1 MKEWRGYRE
10 GRLEKVLNALFGL
23 AGQDGWDHGMIL
35 KGVDLLL
42 FQSLDPPH

>member
-1 MKEWRGYRE
+1 VKELLGYRE
-10 GRLEKVLNALFGL
+10 GRFEEVLNALL
-23 AGQDGWDHGMIL
+23 DLTGQDGWDHGMIL